1 MNPDSTGMWSTMK
14 KNLLLGT
21 IKNKVTKMNNGTCI
35 LTAVGLVCSV
45 FAVVFFIT
53 PPAF

>member
-1 MNPDSTGMWSTMK
+1 MNPDSMWSTYY
-14 KNLLLGT
+14 KNTLLLGT

-45 FAVVFFIT
+45 FAVVFFVT